1 MIDHHYGHLARDGR
15 AHAITLLDDYRRAN
29 EGDVH
34 RVDVAWTLKQ
44 RAVAT
49 AADERR
55 I

>member
-1 MIDHHYGHLARDGR
+1 MLDRYEVFEPDRVRRGR
-15 AHAITLLDDYRRAN
+15 YSRPAEA
-29 EGDVH
+29 DVH

-49 AADERR
+49 AANQRR